1 MKTNRAAFIKK
12 QKSKENEYHVVYRK
26 KLFKSTID
34 FLR

>member
-1 MKTNRAAFIKK
+1 MRTTLTAFNKK

-34 FLR
+34 FFR